1 MDTNVQYKCPNCGAA
16 LVYDAEGEQ
25 MKCESCDNVFS
36 VEAAE
41 AFTNAE
47 SSDRAFDWGDYKFN
61 VADERLDETV
71 SYICKSCGAEIEAV
85 GTTIATHCPYCD
97 NEVVISEKAND
108 VLKPNGVIPFKIDKK
123 KLPEVIKEF
132 YKKRKLLPKG
142 FIDENKLREI
152 QGVYVP
158 FWLYNCSISGTAML
172 NAEKIITHRSGDYI
186 ITDTFHYLLEREG
199 GMSFENIPADASIK
213 MDNNLM
219 DSLEPFDF
227 SEIVPYS
234 SGYLSGYLAD
244 RFDTSP
250 EDESQRASVRMDK
263 SLTDVLKNDSAGY
276 TSVSLRS
283 KNMQITQP
291 DIRYVLLPVYLI
303 NTEYDGKKYQLA
315 VNGQTG
321 KVVGEVPI
329 CKKKKAMFFWRAFA
343 IAAAIA
349 AVLAIILKLLG
360 VL

>member
-1 MDTNVQYKCPNCGAA
+1 MDTNIQYKCPCCGAA
-16 LVYDAEGEQ
+16 LAFDAEGGE
-25 MKCESCDNVFS
+25 MKCAACDNTYT

-41 AFTNAE
+41 AFTHAE
-47 SSDRAFDWGDYKFN
+47 TSDQAFDWGNYKFDIT
-61 VADERLDETV
+61 DEHLDETV

-97 NEVVISEKAND
+97 NEVVINEKASD

-123 KLPEVIKEF
+123 KLPEVLNAF

-142 FIDENKLREI
+142 FFDENKLREI

-158 FWLYNCSISGTAML
+158 FWLYNCSISGKAML
-172 NAEKIITHRSGDYI
+172 NAEKIVTRRSGDYI
-186 ITDTFHYLLEREG
+186 ITDTFHYLLERDGE
-199 GMSFENIPADASIK
+199 MSFENIPADASVK
-213 MDNNLM
+213 MDNALM

-227 SEIVPYS
+227 SEVVPYS

-250 EDESQRASVRMDK
+250 ETEAERASVRMDK
-263 SLTDVLKNDSAGY
+263 SLTDVLKNDSLGY
-276 TSVSLRS
+276 TSVYLKA
-283 KNMQITQP
+283 KNMQITEP
-291 DIRYVLLPVYLI
+291 DIRYVLLPVYII

-321 KVVGEVPI
+321 KVVGEVPT
-329 CKKKKAMFFWRAFA
+329 CKKRKAMYFWRAFG

-349 AVLAIILKLLG
+349 AVIAVFIALF
-360 VL
+360 